1 MLQPHEVVADSWLYV
16 CTEPSTPARAQW
28 HTIHT
33 SSISVIDTRNIGSHK
48 YFNITELT
56 TKHLRKH
63 KPCTNNTHGRKLTFM
78 VYIILMKVNFH
89 ESARSMLTAPTLL
102 TWPEKTWFFKIMF
115 PKIHGT
121 PVHPMTEKTC
131 FQPQVH
137 VFSSVLA
144 RLVWRSKSMPFCF
157 FCSFKNIAQTW
168 AKILITQ

>member
-1 MLQPHEVVADSWLYV
+1 MPHEVVADSWLYV

-33 SSISVIDTRNIGSHK
+33 SSISVIDTRSIGSHK

-121 PVHPMTEKTC
+121 TVRPTTEIKTC
-131 FQPQVH
+131 FQPGIH
-137 VFSSVLA
+137 VFISLVLWH
-144 RLVWRSKSMPFCF
+144 LKNMTFLFLF
-157 FCSFKNIAQTW
+157 FFYGFTKEQW
-168 AKILITQ
+168 FW